1 MRRLWRRLRAW
12 WADFWEQDEY
22 DTSKKHLSQA
32 DKRGIWYGTFLV
44 CAIAIVIS
52 VLSMRISYYF
62 SAKDTSEDVEKILN
76 TIAAYMASATDE
88 EYEEITDSLR
98 NDLLLSQ
105 FSQDATNFI
114 EYIPNTATECCV
126 DFEELQD
133 QGYQGYILCTN
144 TGELYPIDLYS
155 DGEQPGD
162 IGHGTLEM
170 SGGYD
175 EVSGSNFWCR
185 KDPDNQIGY
194 ISFYRDRGIL
204 SIQRMKG
211 LLCDDCIEKI
221 ITSVYEESI
230 IPEFAFIDP
239 AQEAFY
245 PIQEGTIE
253 IGDYQLEISNGTQ
266 LGNYSVEYRY
276 INIENE

>member
-1 MRRLWRRLRAW
+1 
-12 WADFWEQDEY
+12 
-22 DTSKKHLSQA
+22 
-32 DKRGIWYGTFLV
+32 
-44 CAIAIVIS
+44 
-52 VLSMRISYYF
+52 
-62 SAKDTSEDVEKILN
+62 
-76 TIAAYMASATDE
+76 
-88 EYEEITDSLR
+88 
-98 NDLLLSQ
+98 
-105 FSQDATNFI
+105 
-114 EYIPNTATECCV
+114 
-126 DFEELQD
+126 
-133 QGYQGYILCTN
+133 
-144 TGELYPIDLYS
+144 
-155 DGEQPGD
+155 
-162 IGHGTLEM
+162 M

-194 ISFYRDRGIL
+194 ISFYRDKGIL

-221 ITSVYEESI
+221 IISVYEESI

-276 INIENE
+276 TNIENE